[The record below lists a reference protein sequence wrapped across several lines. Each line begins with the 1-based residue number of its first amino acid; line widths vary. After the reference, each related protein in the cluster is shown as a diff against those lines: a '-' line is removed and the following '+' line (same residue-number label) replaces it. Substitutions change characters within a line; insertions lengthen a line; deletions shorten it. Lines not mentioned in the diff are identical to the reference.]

1 MIGILY
7 RSALF
12 TVMSADILNVDRR
25 QKKKHFD
32 RVENKYLY
40 DMKTILINHLSM
52 KQLLLVYMTE
62 KPP

>member
-1 MIGILY
+1 M
-7 RSALF
+7 F

-52 KQLLLVYMTE
+52 KQLLLVHMTE